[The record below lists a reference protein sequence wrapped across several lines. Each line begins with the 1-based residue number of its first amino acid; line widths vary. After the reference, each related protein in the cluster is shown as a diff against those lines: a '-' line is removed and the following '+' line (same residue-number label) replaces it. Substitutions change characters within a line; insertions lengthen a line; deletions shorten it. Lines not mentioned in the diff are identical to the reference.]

1 MTDGGTRVS
10 TFLLTWNPDG
20 QGWPDDAY
28 AAQVEAASAGRGYQ
42 GRWSIALRKSG
53 VEVGDRAFLMRQR
66 HERGLV
72 ASGIFAS
79 EIYEGQH
86 WDDPTRRTTYADVDW
101 DVLLPVDD
109 RLTVQDLKA
118 SLPGVSW
125 DRLQGSGVLVDVAS
139 AQVLEDLWAAHAAAT
154 PYRAPE
160 DLPPATYTEGAVTRV
175 EVNRYERDRAARA
188 ACIAHHGTICA
199 ACGFDFEV
207 IYGKLGRDFIHV
219 HHLREIST
227 LGPDYKVDPVT
238 ELRPLCANCHSMV
251 HRARP
256 ALTIQQLKARIR
268 KAATPTRQ
276 PSRGAA
282 KARSA

>member
-1 MTDGGTRVS
+1 
-10 TFLLTWNPDG
+10 
-20 QGWPDDAY
+20 
-28 AAQVEAASAGRGYQ
+28 
-42 GRWSIALRKSG
+42 
-53 VEVGDRAFLMRQR
+53 MRQR

-160 DLPPATYTEGAVTRV
+160 DLPPATYTEGAVTRI

-227 LGPDYKVDPVT
+227 LGPDYKINPVT

-251 HRARP
+251 HRRA
-256 ALTIQQLKARIR
+256 
-268 KAATPTRQ
+268 Q
-276 PSRGAA
+276 PSRSSNSRRGFGRRRRRLGSQAVARRKRDLHSASRGRPDARPRQAAEAVAGASEA
-282 KARSA
+282 